1 MPLVVVPTPVGN
13 MEDITLRALRALR
26 GADLIACED
35 TRRTMKI
42 LSRYGI
48 RTPLVSYHSFN
59 EKERTRTLTERL
71 SRGET
76 VALVSDAG
84 TPGISDPGYELI
96 RSSLEAG
103 FEIDVLP
110 GATAFVPALLLSG
123 FPPQPFLFEG
133 FLPRRKGDRRRRLEE
148 LKSFSGSIVFY
159 LSPHGPVKVLED
171 IHQVLGERPAVILR
185 EISKLHQERIPG
197 SLASLQALLGEASLK
212 GEMVLV
218 TGPRPR
224 RTEPENGDWQGVAL
238 GLCEQGLP
246 DKEVVK
252 RLSEEYGIAK
262 NRVKQFLHSKR
273 REKEGL

>member
-1 MPLVVVPTPVGN
+1 MPLVVIPTPVGN

-71 SRGET
+71 SRGDT

-96 RSSLEAG
+96 RSSLEEG
-103 FEIDVLP
+103 FEVDVLP

-133 FLPRRKGDRRRRLEE
+133 FLSRRKGDRRRRLEE
-148 LKSFSGSIVFY
+148 LKSFTGSIVFY
-159 LSPHGPVKVLED
+159 LSPHGPVKILED

-197 SLASLQALLGEASLK
+197 SLASLQVLLGEASLK

-218 TGPRPR
+218 TGPPPR
-224 RTEPENGDWQGVAL
+224 RTEPESSGWQEMAL
-238 GLCEQGLP
+238 GLCEQDLP

-262 NRVKQFLHSKR
+262 NKIKQFLHSKR

>member
-96 RSSLEAG
+96 RSSLEEG
-103 FEIDVLP
+103 FEVDVLP
-110 GATAFVPALLLSG
+110 GAAA
-123 FPPQPFLFEG
+123 
-133 FLPRRKGDRRRRLEE
+133 
-148 LKSFSGSIVFY
+148 
-159 LSPHGPVKVLED
+159 
-171 IHQVLGERPAVILR
+171 A
-185 EISKLHQERIPG
+185 
-197 SLASLQALLGEASLK
+197 
-212 GEMVLV
+212 
-218 TGPRPR
+218 
-224 RTEPENGDWQGVAL
+224 
-238 GLCEQGLP
+238 
-246 DKEVVK
+246 
-252 RLSEEYGIAK
+252 
-262 NRVKQFLHSKR
+262 
-273 REKEGL
+273 